1 MAGEGGKEKASFLQ
15 LVRYADAQDRCL
27 MALGALGSFG
37 DGMMQPLSMLVL
49 GDIVNSYGGAGGGAA
64 SGFSSGAVDKFALRL
79 LYVSVAVG
87 VCAFLEGLCWTRTA
101 ERQASR
107 MRRLYLEAVLR
118 QPVEF
123 FDATAA
129 PSSLSSQAT
138 TFRVIST
145 ISDDAD
151 TIQDFLSEKLPNV
164 LANMTLF
171 FGALAV
177 AFVFAWRLALAGLPF
192 TLLFVVPSAL
202 LGKRMAAAA
211 GEARAAYEEAGG
223 VADQAVSSIRTVVS
237 YGGERA
243 TLERFRRALA
253 RSTALGIRQG
263 LIKGAVIGSMGIIYG
278 VWSFMSWIGSLL
290 VIHLHAQGGHVFVAS
305 ICIVLAGMSIMMALP
320 NLRYFVD
327 AATAAA
333 RMREMINKLP
343 PLEADGKKGATK
355 EHVRGQI
362 VFEDV
367 HFSYPSRPDTPV
379 LNGVNLTIPEGA
391 TVGLV
396 GGSGSGKSTIISLL
410 QRFYTPDTGQILLDG
425 HDIGTLNVE
434 WLRSQI
440 GLVSQEPILFA
451 TSIRENIL
459 FGNETASLKQIVAV
473 AKMANAHDFI
483 TKLPQGY
490 ETNVGQFGTQLSGG
504 QKQRIAI
511 ARALIRDPRIL
522 LLDEATS
529 ALDAESERT
538 VQDAL
543 DRASV
548 GRTTVIV
555 AHRLS
560 TLRKADVI
568 AVLDAGR
575 VVESGTHDDLV
586 GMDGGGG
593 GVYARMARLQKAS
606 VAREEERHH
615 VPVEVDAAESS
626 RVSFR
631 SVDIMSMASSVQAS
645 PVPSFRSLEHSVE
658 ESDLGRHDAASGGR
672 RPSQLRLLKMNRPEW
687 KQALLGCA
695 GAVVYGAVLPL
706 YSYSLGSLP
715 EVYFL
720 GDDGLIRSK
729 TRLYSLVFLGIAIV
743 CIAANIVQHYN
754 FAVMGERLTERVRGQ
769 MLAKILSF
777 EVGWFDADEN
787 SSAAVSAR
795 LATQATKVRS
805 LVGDRMCLLVQ
816 AAANSAL
823 GFSLALAVSWRLA
836 VVMMAIQPV
845 VIASFYFKKVLM
857 TAMSKKAKKAQ
868 VQGSQLAGE
877 AVVNHRTI
885 TAFSSQLR
893 MLRLYEAAQERPRR
907 DNRVQSWI
915 SGFCLSLC
923 QFSNTGSMALA
934 LWYGGKLMARGLITP
949 THLFQVFFMLMTMGR
964 VIADAGSL
972 TSDLAKGG
980 DAVRS
985 VLDTLDRE
993 PLIKD
998 DDGDGGEAKESK
1010 KKRKQKEKEI
1020 KGAIEFRDV
1029 HFSYPTRPEVAVL
1042 AGFSLDIGAGKTV
1055 ALVGPSGSGKSTVI
1069 GLIERFYDAQKG
1081 SVLIDGR
1088 DIRGYALAHL
1098 RSQIALV
1105 SQEPTLFSGTI
1116 RDNIAYGDEHATDD
1130 EVTGAAMLANAH
1142 EFISAMEGGYGAR
1155 VGERGAQLSG
1165 GQRQRIALARAVLRD
1180 ARILLLDEATSALD
1194 AASERLVQDAVDRM
1208 LRGRT
1213 CVVVAH
1219 RLSTVQKSDMI
1230 AVVKNGKV
1238 AERGRHGELIA
1249 AGRGGMYYN
1258 LIKLQ
1263 HGASPGFSPM

>member
-1 MAGEGGKEKASFLQ
+1 
-15 LVRYADAQDRCL
+15 
-27 MALGALGSFG
+27 
-37 DGMMQPLSMLVL
+37 ML
-49 GDIVNSYGGAGGGAA
+49 
-64 SGFSSGAVDKFALRL
+64 
-79 LYVSVAVG
+79 
-87 VCAFLEGLCWTRTA
+87 TA

-118 QPVEF
+118 QQVEF
-123 FDATAA
+123 FDAPA
-129 PSSLSSQAT
+129 PSSQAT

-151 TIQDFLSEKLPNV
+151 TIQDFLAEKLPNV

-171 FGALAV
+171 FGGLAV

-192 TLLFVVPSAL
+192 TILFVVPSVV
-202 LGKRMAAAA
+202 LGKRLAAAA

-223 VADQAVSSIRTVVS
+223 VAEQAVASIRTVAS
-237 YGGERA
+237 YRGERR
-243 TLERFRRALA
+243 TLERFGRALA
-253 RSTALGIRQG
+253 RSTALGVKQG
-263 LIKGAVIGSMGIIYG
+263 LIKGAVIGSMGVIYA
-278 VWSFMSWIGSLL
+278 VWSFLSWLGSVL
-290 VIHLHAQGGHVFVAS
+290 VIRFHAQGGHVFVAS

-327 AATAAA
+327 AATAAS
-333 RMREMINKLP
+333 RMREIIDKLQ
-343 PLEADGKKGATK
+343 PLEAEGKKGATK
-355 EHVRGQI
+355 ESIRGQI
-362 VFEDV
+362 VFRDV
-367 HFSYPSRPDTPV
+367 HFSYPSRPDTLV
-379 LNGVNLTIPEGA
+379 LDGLNLTIAAGA

-396 GGSGSGKSTIISLL
+396 GGSGSGKSTVISLL
-410 QRFYTPDTGQILLDG
+410 QRFYSPDSGEILLDD
-425 HDIGTLNVE
+425 HDIAALNAE

-440 GLVSQEPILFA
+440 GLVSQEPVLFA

-459 FGNETASLKQIVAV
+459 FGDEAASLKQVVAA

-483 TKLPQGY
+483 TKLPHGY

-529 ALDAESERT
+529 ALDSESELA

-548 GRTTVIV
+548 GRTTVVV

-560 TLRKADVI
+560 TIRKADMI

-575 VVESGTHDDLV
+575 VVECGTHDELV
-586 GMDGGGG
+586 AAGMDGGA
-593 GVYARMARLQKAS
+593 YARMACLQKAP
-606 VAREEERHH
+606 VVREEQRHR
-615 VPVEVDAAESS
+615 VVEVESESS
-626 RVSFR
+626 MVSFHSVEIMSLPSDYHPSPAPSFR
-631 SVDIMSMASSVQAS
+631 SVERSVD
-645 PVPSFRSLEHSVE
+645 VE
-658 ESDLGRHDAASGGR
+658 DDELAGRDKEAR
-672 RPSQLRLLKMNRPEW
+672 RRKPSQLRLLKMNRPEW

-695 GAVVYGAVLPL
+695 GAVVFGAVLPL

-720 GDDGLIRSK
+720 GDNDLIRSK
-729 TRLYSLVFLGIAIV
+729 TRLYSLVFFGIAIV
-743 CIAANIVQHYN
+743 CITANIVQHYN
-754 FAVMGERLTERVRGQ
+754 FAVMGERLTERVRAQ

-777 EVGWFDADEN
+777 EVGWFDEKEN
-787 SSAAVSAR
+787 TSAAVSAR

-816 AAANSAL
+816 AAANAAL

-836 VVMMAIQPV
+836 VVMMAMQPLI
-845 VIASFYFKKVLM
+845 IASFYFKKVLM
-857 TAMSKKAKKAQ
+857 TAMSRKAKKAQ

-885 TAFSSQLR
+885 TAFSSQRR
-893 MLRLYEAAQERPRR
+893 MLRLYEAAQEGPRK
-907 DNRVQSWI
+907 DSRVQSWI
-915 SGFCLSLC
+915 SGSCLSLC
-923 QFSNTGSMALA
+923 QFSNTASMALA
-934 LWYGGKLMARGLITP
+934 LWYGGRLMARGLITP

-993 PLIKD
+993 PMIKD
-998 DDGDGGEAKESK
+998 DGRDGDEAKESK
-1010 KKRKQKEKEI
+1010 KNSKQRQQEI
-1020 KGAIEFRDV
+1020 KGAIEFRNV

-1042 AGFSLDIGAGKTV
+1042 DGFTLEIGAGKTV

-1069 GLIERFYDAQKG
+1069 ALIERFYDAQKG

-1088 DIRGYALAHL
+1088 DIRSYSLAHL
-1098 RSQIALV
+1098 RSHIALV

-1116 RDNIAYGDEHATDD
+1116 RDNIAYGEEHATED
-1130 EVTGAAMLANAH
+1130 EVTSAAKLANAH
-1142 EFISAMEGGYGAR
+1142 EFISGMEGGYDAR

-1165 GQRQRIALARAVLRD
+1165 GQRQRIALARAVLKN
-1180 ARILLLDEATSALD
+1180 ARVLLLDEATSALD
-1194 AASERLVQDAVDRM
+1194 TVSERLVQDAVERM

-1219 RLSTVQKSDMI
+1219 RLSTVQKSDVI
-1230 AVVKNGKV
+1230 AVVKDGKV

-1249 AGRGGMYYN
+1249 AGPGGMYYN

-1263 HGASPGFSPM
+1263 HGRSPCLSPM

>member
-1 MAGEGGKEKASFLQ
+1 MATGAKEKASFME
-15 LVRYADAQDRCL
+15 LVRYADARDRCL

-49 GDIVNSYGGAGGGAA
+49 GDIVNSYGGAGTPG
-64 SGFSSGAVDKFALRL
+64 SSVSSGAVDKFALRL
-79 LYVSVAVG
+79 LYVAVAVG
-87 VCAFLEGLCWTRTA
+87 ACAFLEGLCWTLTA

-123 FDATAA
+123 FDAAA
-129 PSSLSSQAT
+129 PSSQAT

-145 ISDDAD
+145 IADDAD
-151 TIQDFLSEKLPNV
+151 TIQDFLAEKLPNV

-171 FGALAV
+171 FGALVV

-192 TLLFVVPSAL
+192 TLLFVVPSL
-202 LGKRMAAAA
+202 VLGKRLAAAA

-223 VADQAVSSIRTVVS
+223 IADQAVSAIRTVAS
-237 YGGERA
+237 YRGERR
-243 TLERFRRALA
+243 TLERFGLALA

-263 LIKGAVIGSMGIIYG
+263 LIKGAVIGSLGVMYA
-278 VWSFMSWIGSLL
+278 VWSFMSWIGSVL
-290 VIHLHAQGGHVFVAS
+290 VIRFHAQGGHVFVAS
-305 ICIVLAGMSIMMALP
+305 ICIILAGMSVMTALP

-333 RMREMINKLP
+333 RMREMIEKLQ
-343 PLEADGKKGATK
+343 PLDAEGKKGATK
-355 EHVRGQI
+355 ENIRGQI
-362 VFEDV
+362 VFRDV
-367 HFSYPSRPDTPV
+367 RFSYPSRPDTLV
-379 LNGVNLTIPEGA
+379 LDGVSLTIPEGA

-410 QRFYTPDTGQILLDG
+410 QRFYSPDSGEILLDG
-425 HDIGTLNVE
+425 HDIGALNAE

-440 GLVSQEPILFA
+440 GLVSQEPVLFA

-459 FGNETASLKQIVAV
+459 FGNETASLKQIVAA
-473 AKMANAHDFI
+473 AKMANAHEFI
-483 TKLPQGY
+483 TKLPHGY
-490 ETNVGQFGTQLSGG
+490 ETNVGQYGTQLSGG

-511 ARALIRDPRIL
+511 ARALIRDPAIL

-529 ALDAESERT
+529 ALDSESEQA

-548 GRTTVIV
+548 GRTTVVV

-560 TLRKADVI
+560 TIRKADVI
-568 AVLDAGR
+568 AVLEAGR
-575 VVESGTHDDLV
+575 VVELGTHEDLV
-586 GMDGGGG
+586 AAGEG
-593 GVYARMARLQKAS
+593 GVYARMARMQKAS
-606 VAREEERHH
+606 VAREERHQR
-615 VPVEVDAAESS
+615 VVEAAESES
-626 RVSFR
+626 NRVSFR
-631 SVDIMSMASSVQAS
+631 SVEIMSVPSDFHPS
-645 PVPSFRSLEHSVE
+645 PVPSFRSVERSVGME
-658 ESDLGRHDAASGGR
+658 DDELAGRDTAAR
-672 RPSQLRLLKMNRPEW
+672 RRRKPSQLRLLKMNQPEW

-695 GAVVYGAVLPL
+695 GAIVFGAVLPL

-720 GDDGLIRSK
+720 GDNELIRSK
-729 TRLYSLVFLGIAIV
+729 TRLYSLVFVGIAIV
-743 CIAANIVQHYN
+743 CITANIVQHYN
-754 FAVMGERLTERVRGQ
+754 FAVMGERLTERVRAR

-777 EVGWFDADEN
+777 EVAWFDEDEN

-816 AAANSAL
+816 ATANAAL
-823 GFSLALAVSWRLA
+823 GFSLSLSVSWRLA
-836 VVMMAIQPV
+836 VVMMAMQPLI
-845 VIASFYFKKVLM
+845 IASFYFKKVLM
-857 TAMSKKAKKAQ
+857 TATSKKAKKAQ
-868 VQGSQLAGE
+868 ARGSQLAGE
-877 AVVNHRTI
+877 AVTNHRTI
-885 TAFSSQLR
+885 TAFSSQRR
-893 MLRLYEAAQERPRR
+893 MLRLYETAQEGPRK

-934 LWYGGKLMARGLITP
+934 LWYGGRLMARGLITP
-949 THLFQVFFMLMTMGR
+949 TRLFQVFFMLMTMGR

-985 VLDTLDRE
+985 VLDILDRE

-998 DDGDGGEAKESK
+998 DGDDGDEAKEPKKNGK
-1010 KKRKQKEKEI
+1010 KKHKEI
-1020 KGAIEFRDV
+1020 KGAIEFRNV
-1029 HFSYPTRPEVAVL
+1029 HFSYPTRPEVKVL
-1042 AGFSLDIGAGKTV
+1042 DGFSLEIGAGKTV

-1069 GLIERFYDAQKG
+1069 ALIERFYDVQNG

-1088 DIRGYALAHL
+1088 DIKSYSLAHL
-1098 RSQIALV
+1098 RSHIALV

-1116 RDNIAYGDEHATDD
+1116 RDNILYGDEHATED
-1130 EVTGAAMLANAH
+1130 EVTSAAKLANAH
-1142 EFISAMEGGYGAR
+1142 EFISGMEGGYDAR

-1165 GQRQRIALARAVLRD
+1165 GQRQRIALARAILKN
-1180 ARILLLDEATSALD
+1180 ARVLLLDEATSALD
-1194 AASERLVQDAVDRM
+1194 TVSERLVQDAVDRM
-1208 LRGRT
+1208 LQGRT

-1219 RLSTVQKSDMI
+1219 RLSTVQQSDVI

-1238 AERGRHGELIA
+1238 VERGRHGELVA
-1249 AGRGGMYYN
+1249 AGRQGAYYN

-1263 HGASPGFSPM
+1263 HGGSPGLSPM